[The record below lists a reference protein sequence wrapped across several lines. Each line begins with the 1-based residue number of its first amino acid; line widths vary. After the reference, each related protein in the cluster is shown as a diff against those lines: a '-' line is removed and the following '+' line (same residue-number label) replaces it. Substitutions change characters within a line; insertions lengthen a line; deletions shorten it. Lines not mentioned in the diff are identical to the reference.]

1 MTATRRAVLAGL
13 AGWTLAGCS
22 TGAPTTTRKP
32 APSAKKVYR
41 SAPNPGFDTWLAGFR
56 GRAAGRGISDATLNR
71 ALRGAGYLPE
81 VVEKDRN
88 QTEFK
93 RTLEDYLAIAASDA
107 RVSKGRAALSRHGS
121 TLRAVDA
128 KYGVPPHVVTAFW
141 GMESFFGE
149 RRGSAPV
156 ISALAT
162 LAYDGRRGSFFEGQ
176 LVAALKILQNG
187 DITPER
193 MTGSWAGAMGHT
205 QFIPTSYLAYAVDF
219 DGDGRRDIW
228 SDNPVDALA
237 STASYVSRTGWVTG
251 QPWGVEVTLP
261 QGFNNALLG
270 RGTKRSVADWTAT
283 GVRAVGGGRV
293 KDHGTA
299 SILRPANPGPA
310 FMVFRNFSVILRYNN
325 AESYAI
331 GVGHLSDR
339 LRGAGPLRASFGP
352 DKNGLT
358 LEDRKRLQV
367 RLNARGFDVGTPDG
381 VVGTKTEAAIRA
393 YQRAEGLSET
403 GVPSRALLARLG

>member
-13 AGWTLAGCS
+13 AGWALTGCS
-22 TGAPTTTRKP
+22 SGAPTARRTP
-32 APSAKKVYR
+32 APGAKKVYR

-141 GMESFFGE
+141 GMESFYGE

-176 LVAALKILQNG
+176 LIAALKILQNG

-261 QGFNNALLG
+261 PGFNTALLG
-270 RGTKRSVADWTAT
+270 RGTKRSVADWTAA
-283 GVRAVGGGRV
+283 GVRAVGGGSV
-293 KDHGTA
+293 KDHGAA

-339 LRGAGPLRASFGP
+339 LRGAGPLKASFGP

-358 LEDRKRLQV
+358 LEDRKRLQA

>member
-1 MTATRRAVLAGL
+1 MTSTRRAVLAGL
-13 AGWTLAGCS
+13 AGLAVAGCS
-22 TGAPTTTRKP
+22 GGAAVAPATRP
-32 APSAKKVYR
+32 RAAKVYR
-41 SAPNPGFDTWLAGFR
+41 SAPNPGFNTWLAGFR
-56 GRAAGRGISDATLNR
+56 GRAAARGISEATLAR
-71 ALRGAGYLPE
+71 GLRGAGYLPE

-93 RTLEDYLAIAASDA
+93 RTLEDYLAIAASDE
-107 RVSKGRAALSRHGS
+107 RVSKGRAALARHGA
-121 TLRAVDA
+121 TLRAVEA
-128 KYGVPPHVVTAFW
+128 RYGVPPHVVTAFW
-141 GMESFFGE
+141 GMESFYGE

-162 LAYDGRRGSFFEGQ
+162 LAYDGRRGSFFESQ
-176 LVAALKILQNG
+176 LIAALKIIQNG

-237 STASYVSRTGWVTG
+237 STGSYVSRTGWVRG

-261 QGFNNALLG
+261 EGFNAGLLG
-270 RGTKRSVADWTAT
+270 RGTKKSAGDWAAL
-283 GVRAVGGGRV
+283 GVRVAGGGRV
-293 KDHGTA
+293 PDHGAA
-299 SILRPANPGPA
+299 SIIRPQTPGPA

-339 LRGAGPLRASFGP
+339 LRGSGPLRASFGP
-352 DKNGLT
+352 DANGLT
-358 LEDRKRLQV
+358 LDDRKRLQA
-367 RLNARGFDVGTPDG
+367 RLNAKGFDVGTPDG
-381 VVGTKTEAAIRA
+381 VVGAKTEAAIRA
-393 YQRAEGLSET
+393 FQRTQGLAET
-403 GVPSRALLARLG
+403 GVPSRGLLRRLG